1 LVYFH
6 QNKKDEDQGEKMY
19 DQNMMRRNPFES
31 QRLEGSVEVGHQD
44 KGRVERSRGMETLIP
59 ETLDVIKTTTP

>member
-1 LVYFH
+1 
-6 QNKKDEDQGEKMY
+6 MY